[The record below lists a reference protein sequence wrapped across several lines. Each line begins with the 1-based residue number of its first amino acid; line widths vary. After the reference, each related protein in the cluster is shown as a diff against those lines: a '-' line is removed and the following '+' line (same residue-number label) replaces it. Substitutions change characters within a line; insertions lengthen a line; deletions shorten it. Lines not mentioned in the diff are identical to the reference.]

1 MYKPYTDRTPPI
13 SGIDGDVREPRN
25 IMWLCSAHPV
35 TYRLC
40 LAEAGVIDR

>member
-1 MYKPYTDRTPPI
+1 MYDPTDPVGRLLFN
-13 SGIDGDVREPRN
+13 VLEPRN